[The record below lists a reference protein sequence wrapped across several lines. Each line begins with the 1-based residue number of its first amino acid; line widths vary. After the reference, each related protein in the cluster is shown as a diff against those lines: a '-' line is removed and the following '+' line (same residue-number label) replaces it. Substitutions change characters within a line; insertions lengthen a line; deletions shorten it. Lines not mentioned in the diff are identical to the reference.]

1 MQTKP
6 TIYTEEN
13 VKEILA
19 SMLKEAEDQE
29 NDTVSFKEL
38 FTKRKIGQ
46 QRFSEWAEKFKECE
60 EISESLGRLKDI
72 YETKLFKQGLFNKMN
87 ANLVK
92 FGLSANYGWKD
103 KTEVDQNLKGELN
116 VSGIKIIDA

>member
-13 VKEILA
+13 VLEILK
-19 SMLKEAEDQE
+19 SMLLEAESE

-38 FTKRKIGQ
+38 FTRRKISQ
-46 QRFSEWAEKFKECE
+46 QRFSEWAEKFKDHE
-60 EISESLGRLKDI
+60 EISESLGRLRDI
-72 YETKLFKQGLFNKMN
+72 YENKLFKQGLFNKMN

-92 FGLSANYGWKD
+92 FGLSANYGWRE
-103 KTEVDQNLKGELN
+103 KTEVDSNIKGDLN
-116 VSGIKIIDA
+116 VNTVKIIDA